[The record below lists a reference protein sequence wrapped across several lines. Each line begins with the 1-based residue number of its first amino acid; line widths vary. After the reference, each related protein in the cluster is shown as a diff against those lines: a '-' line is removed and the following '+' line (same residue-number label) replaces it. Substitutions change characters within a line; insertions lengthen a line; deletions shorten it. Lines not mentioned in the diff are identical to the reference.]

1 MTVSGSHQP
10 VRASFRP
17 RLTTTPWRFG
27 DSEVIVKQPPPGH
40 LFGSP
45 VSAFG
50 YPETGFGEVA
60 GAAKTI
66 HAGWKWLSLALIR
79 ATSRPMVRTDTP
91 NIAAHSA

>member
-1 MTVSGSHQP
+1 MPSGYS
-10 VRASFRP
+10 
-17 RLTTTPWRFG
+17 TGFG
-27 DSEVIVKQPPPGH
+27 MINALPTSNH
-40 LFGSP
+40 ANS
-45 VSAFG
+45 
-50 YPETGFGEVA
+50 PETGFWEVA